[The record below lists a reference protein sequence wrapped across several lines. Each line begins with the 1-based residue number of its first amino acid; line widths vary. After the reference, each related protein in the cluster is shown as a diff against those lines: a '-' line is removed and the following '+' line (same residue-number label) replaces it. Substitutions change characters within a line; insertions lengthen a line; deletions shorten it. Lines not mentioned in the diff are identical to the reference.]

1 METRGDQ
8 LWIIE
13 ALYHFQDQPD
23 DYGNSPEGGAVERGS
38 PVAGSMIEH
47 ECISGSLAELSG
59 FPSSELCDL
68 VPPLGQ
74 HAEADK
80 LSLVPL
86 SLSRI
91 WPAV

>member
-47 ECISGSLAELSG
+47 ESINGSLA
-59 FPSSELCDL
+59 
-68 VPPLGQ
+68 V
-74 HAEADK
+74 
-80 LSLVPL
+80 
-86 SLSRI
+86 
-91 WPAV
+91 